1 MHSDL
6 DLDTEIDVET
16 CHILD
21 NVHPQRPLFTSMRDK
36 FSGEYPQSLQ
46 SNT

>member
-16 CHILD
+16 CHISD
-21 NVHPQRPLFTSMRDK
+21 NVRPQRPLFTSMRDK
-36 FSGEYPQSLQ
+36 LSGEHPQSLQ
-46 SNT
+46 RNT

>member
-1 MHSDL
+1 MHCDL

-36 FSGEYPQSLQ
+36 LSGDHPQSLQ
-46 SNT
+46 RNT